1 MKNEAII
8 DAIYARRSIRKFTDE
23 AVSDEHIDILL
34 KAAMA
39 APSATNAQPWRFVVT
54 RDPKRLAAIRKEM
67 PAGKINAP
75 LAILVCAD
83 LTIFKRPITE
93 RFWTQDCSA
102 ATQNILLAAVGLGLG
117 TVWCGVHPVPL
128 IEKRMEKLLDLPAN
142 VKVLNVIYIG
152 HPAEEKE
159 ARTQYDANKVFKD
172 RYGEPWQD

>member
-1 MKNEAII
+1 MKNEAIL
-8 DAIYARRSIRKFTDE
+8 DAIYARRSIRKFTE
-23 AVSDEHIDILL
+23 ESVSDEQIETLL

-54 RDPKRLAAIRKEM
+54 RDPERLATIRKEM
-67 PAGKINAP
+67 PLAKINAP

-83 LTIFKRPITE
+83 LSIFKRPIVE

-117 TVWCGVHPVPL
+117 AVWCGVHPVPL
-128 IEKRMEKLLDLPAN
+128 IEKRIEKLLDLPVN
-142 VKVLNVIYIG
+142 VKVLNVIFIG

-159 ARTQYDANKVFKD
+159 ARSQYDSQKVYKD
-172 RYGEPWQD
+172 RYGEPW

>member
-1 MKNEAII
+1 MEKEAIL

-23 AVSDEHIDILL
+23 AVSDEQIETLL

-54 RDPKRLAAIRKEM
+54 RDPERLAAIRKEM

-83 LTIFKRPITE
+83 LSIFKRLVTE

-117 TVWCGVHPVPL
+117 AVWCGVHPVPL
-128 IEKRMEKLLDLPAN
+128 IEKRIEKLLGLPMN
-142 VKVLNVIYIG
+142 VKVLNVIFIG

-159 ARTQYDANKVFKD
+159 ARTQYDVSKVYKD
-172 RYGEPWQD
+172 RYGEPW

>member
-1 MKNEAII
+1 MKNEAIL
-8 DAIYARRSIRKFTDE
+8 DAIYARRSIRKFTE
-23 AVSDEHIDILL
+23 ESVSDEQIETLL

-54 RDPKRLAAIRKEM
+54 RDPERLAAIRKEM
-67 PAGKINAP
+67 PLAKINAP

-83 LTIFKRPITE
+83 LSIFKRPIVE

-117 TVWCGVHPVPL
+117 AVWCGVHPVPL
-128 IEKRMEKLLDLPAN
+128 IEKRIEKLLDLPVN
-142 VKVLNVIYIG
+142 VKVLNVIFIG

-159 ARTQYDANKVFKD
+159 ARSQYDSQKVYKD
-172 RYGEPWQD
+172 RYGEPW

>member
-1 MKNEAII
+1 MKNEAIL
-8 DAIYARRSIRKFTDE
+8 DAIYARRSIRKFTE
-23 AVSDEHIDILL
+23 ESVSDEQIETLL

-54 RDPKRLAAIRKEM
+54 RDPERLAAIRKEM
-67 PAGKINAP
+67 PLAKINAP

-83 LTIFKRPITE
+83 LSIFKRPIVE

-117 TVWCGVHPVPL
+117 AVWCGVHPVPL
-128 IEKRMEKLLDLPAN
+128 IEKRIEKLLDLPVN
-142 VKVLNVIYIG
+142 VKVLNVIFIG

-159 ARTQYDANKVFKD
+159 ARSQYNSQKVYKD
-172 RYGEPWQD
+172 RYGEPW

>member
-1 MKNEAII
+1 MMKNEAIL
-8 DAIYARRSIRKFTDE
+8 DAIYARRSIRKFTE
-23 AVSDEHIDILL
+23 ESVSDEQIETLL

-54 RDPKRLAAIRKEM
+54 RDPERLAAIRKEM
-67 PAGKINAP
+67 PLAKINAP

-83 LTIFKRPITE
+83 LSIFKRPIVE

-117 TVWCGVHPVPL
+117 AVWCGVHPVPL
-128 IEKRMEKLLDLPAN
+128 IEKRIEKLLDLPVN
-142 VKVLNVIYIG
+142 VKVLNVIFIG

-159 ARTQYDANKVFKD
+159 ARSQYNSQKVYKD
-172 RYGEPWQD
+172 RYGEPW

>member
-1 MKNEAII
+1 MMKNEAIL
-8 DAIYARRSIRKFTDE
+8 DAIYARRSIRKFTE
-23 AVSDEHIDILL
+23 ESVSDEQIETLL

-54 RDPKRLAAIRKEM
+54 RDPERLATIRKEM
-67 PAGKINAP
+67 PLAKINAP

-83 LTIFKRPITE
+83 LSIFKRPIVE

-117 TVWCGVHPVPL
+117 AVWCGVHPVPL
-128 IEKRMEKLLDLPAN
+128 IEKRIEKLLDLPVN
-142 VKVLNVIYIG
+142 VKVLNVIFIG

-159 ARTQYDANKVFKD
+159 ARSQYDSQKVYKD
-172 RYGEPWQD
+172 RYGEPW

>member
-1 MKNEAII
+1 MEKEAIL

-23 AVSDEHIDILL
+23 AVSDEQIETLL

-54 RDPKRLAAIRKEM
+54 RDPERLAAIRKEM
-67 PAGKINAP
+67 PAGKIHAP

-83 LTIFKRPITE
+83 LSIFKRLVTE

-117 TVWCGVHPVPL
+117 AVWCGVHPVPL
-128 IEKRMEKLLDLPAN
+128 IEKRIENLLDLPVN
-142 VKVLNVIYIG
+142 VKVLNVIFIG

-159 ARTQYDANKVFKD
+159 ARSQYNSQKVYKD
-172 RYGEPWQD
+172 RYGEPW

>member
-1 MKNEAII
+1 MENNAIF

-23 AVSDEHIDILL
+23 AVSDKQIETLL

-54 RDPKRLAAIRKEM
+54 RDPERLAAIRKEM

-83 LTIFKRPITE
+83 LSIFKRLVTE

-117 TVWCGVHPVPL
+117 AVWCGVHPVPL
-128 IEKRMEKLLDLPAN
+128 IEKRIEKLLGLPVN
-142 VKVLNVIYIG
+142 VKVLNVIFIG

-159 ARTQYDANKVFKD
+159 ARTQYDVSKVYKD
-172 RYGEPWQD
+172 RYGEPW

>member
-1 MKNEAII
+1 MKNEAIL
-8 DAIYARRSIRKFTDE
+8 DTIYARRSIRKFTE
-23 AVSDEHIDILL
+23 ESVSDEQIETLL

-54 RDPKRLAAIRKEM
+54 RDPERLAAIRKEM
-67 PAGKINAP
+67 PLAKINAP

-83 LTIFKRPITE
+83 LSIFKRPIVE

-117 TVWCGVHPVPL
+117 AVWCGVHPVPL
-128 IEKRMEKLLDLPAN
+128 IEKRIEKLLDLPVN
-142 VKVLNVIYIG
+142 VKVLNVIFIG

-159 ARTQYDANKVFKD
+159 ARSQYDSQKVYKD
-172 RYGEPWQD
+172 RYGEPW

>member
-1 MKNEAII
+1 MEKEAIL

-23 AVSDEHIDILL
+23 AVSDEQIETLL

-54 RDPKRLAAIRKEM
+54 RDPERLAAIRKEM
-67 PAGKINAP
+67 PLAKINAP

-83 LTIFKRPITE
+83 LSIFKRPIVE

-117 TVWCGVHPVPL
+117 AVWCGVHPVPL
-128 IEKRMEKLLDLPAN
+128 IEKRIEKLLDLPVN
-142 VKVLNVIYIG
+142 VKVLNVIFIG

-159 ARTQYDANKVFKD
+159 ARSQYNSQKVYKD
-172 RYGEPWQD
+172 RYGEPW

>member
-1 MKNEAII
+1 MMKNEAIL
-8 DAIYARRSIRKFTDE
+8 DAIYARRSIRKFTE
-23 AVSDEHIDILL
+23 ESVSDEQIETLL

-54 RDPKRLAAIRKEM
+54 RDPERLAAIRKEM
-67 PAGKINAP
+67 PLAKINAP

-83 LTIFKRPITE
+83 LSIFKRPIVE

-117 TVWCGVHPVPL
+117 AVWCGVHPVPL
-128 IEKRMEKLLDLPAN
+128 IEKRIEKLLDLPVN
-142 VKVLNVIYIG
+142 VKVLNVIFIG

-159 ARTQYDANKVFKD
+159 ARSQYDSQKVYKD
-172 RYGEPWQD
+172 RYGEPW

>member
-1 MKNEAII
+1 M
-8 DAIYARRSIRKFTDE
+8 
-23 AVSDEHIDILL
+23 

-54 RDPKRLAAIRKEM
+54 RDPVRLAAIRKEM

-102 ATQNILLAAVGLGLG
+102 ATQNILLAAVARGGAGYGVVWGGASGATHRKTHGETLGL
-117 TVWCGVHPVPL
+117 
-128 IEKRMEKLLDLPAN
+128 A
-142 VKVLNVIYIG
+142 
-152 HPAEEKE
+152 
-159 ARTQYDANKVFKD
+159 
-172 RYGEPWQD
+172 GERQSA